1 LSPEAQAALNGGP
14 DRFRCR
20 STPVPCWSGSPT
32 AAINGSVSTVADP
45 AWTFGGQ
52 PLAPVGNIPVTR
64 IRVRLPMGDGGQ
76 DAVWDS
82 AAAASTIMGELRAR
96 PA

>member
-1 LSPEAQAALNGGP
+1 MADLTGSDVGP
-14 DRFRCR
+14 PPFLA
-20 STPVPCWSGSPT
+20 GQGLPT
-32 AAINGSVSTVADP
+32 AAINGSVSAVADP

-82 AAAASTIMGELRAR
+82 AAAASTIMSELRAR